1 MENVITKALEWAQQL
16 VGTLEVPKDSNRGP
30 VIDDIQK
37 SMGYKG
43 VQYCTLFAQYVYK
56 RACLAL
62 NIPYP

>member
-43 VQYCTLFAQYVYK
+43 VQYCALFAQYVYK
-56 RACLAL
+56 GLAL
-62 NIPYP
+62 P